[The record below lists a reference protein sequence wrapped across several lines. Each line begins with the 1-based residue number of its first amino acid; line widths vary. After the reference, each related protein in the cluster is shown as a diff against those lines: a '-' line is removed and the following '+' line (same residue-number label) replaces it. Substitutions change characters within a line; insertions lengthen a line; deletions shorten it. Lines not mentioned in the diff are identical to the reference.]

1 MKKDTQN
8 LYQQDFYLWL
18 ETTVKLLEE
27 ESWKKIDGENL
38 VEELKSMGKS
48 EKNALKSNLRILL
61 MHLLKY
67 QCEPERRS
75 NSWLYTIFEHRKRL
89 QDSLQESPSL
99 KRYLAEV
106 FEECYQD
113 ARKAASLETGLSRDT
128 FPFNSPFSIDEVL
141 DEEFLPS

>member
-67 QCEPERRS
+67 QYEPERRS
-75 NSWLYTIFEHRKRL
+75 KSWLYTIFEHRKRL